1 MSAMQTLDFSGI
13 GEKLLFDVFLLLAAK
28 LNTYYPKEAICQ
40 TGLQAT
46 RQKRAWLFKAQRAA

>member
-1 MSAMQTLDFSGI
+1 MQTLDFSSI